1 MKDWFRRHAKWGWP
15 ALALVAALAVGGITT
30 GLGVTSGFGLTKG
43 TTLPLWTEQAANAP
57 MPTVQAPD
65 WVKIGR
71 ELKPAVVNVSTQRT
85 ESGPAEMSNPFGEGS
100 PFDRYFKDNFGS
112 KPQRHTRAMGSGFV
126 INPNGY
132 IVTNNHV
139 VDGATKISVKLSD
152 GRELPGKVV
161 GRDAKT
167 DIALLKVEAA
177 NLTVIPLGDSST
189 MQVGEPVM
197 AIGNPF
203 GLEQTVTTGIVSA
216 TGRAIGAGP
225 YDDFIQTDASI
236 NPGNSGGP
244 LINARGQAIGI
255 NTAIYS
261 QGGGSVGIG
270 FAIPMSLAKNVVTQ
284 LADSGKVTRGWLGV
298 GIQAVTPELAKSFGR
313 SDTTGVLVSS
323 VSEGS
328 PAEHAGLK
336 TGDIITEYDGRKVER
351 ASDLPRAVAAT
362 PVGRDV
368 KLAVVRDGKP
378 VTLTAKVA
386 ALDTKEASEADNNG
400 GEKAKPALGLAVQPL
415 TPAIA
420 QQLGV
425 SAKQGLVVQDVM
437 DGSPAADAGF
447 QRGDVIVEVDKKP
460 VKSVAELRESVAKHG
475 KGTQMLFR
483 VQREDASL
491 FLTVSV

>member
-1 MKDWFRRHAKWGWP
+1 M
-15 ALALVAALAVGGITT
+15 
-30 GLGVTSGFGLTKG
+30 
-43 TTLPLWTEQAANAP
+43 
-57 MPTVQAPD
+57 QAPD

-71 ELKPAVVNVSTQRT
+71 DLKPAVVNVSAKRT
-85 ESGPAEMSNPFGEGS
+85 ESAVSEMQGPSGEET
-100 PFDRYFKDNFGS
+100 PFDRYFKDYFGS
-112 KPQRHTRAMGSGFV
+112 RPKRHARAMGSGFI

-139 VDGATKISVKLSD
+139 VDGATQITVKLSD

-161 GRDAKT
+161 GRDSKT
-167 DIALLKVEAA
+167 DIALLKVEATG
-177 NLTVIPLGDSST
+177 LTVIPLGDSSAS
-189 MQVGEPVM
+189 QVGEPVM

-255 NTAIYS
+255 NTAIFS
-261 QGGGSVGIG
+261 QSGGSVGIG

-298 GIQAVTPELAKSFGR
+298 GIQPVTPELAKSFGR
-313 SDTTGVLVSS
+313 TETTGVLVSS
-323 VSEGS
+323 VTEGS
-328 PAEHAGLK
+328 PAERAGIK
-336 TGDIITEYDGRKVER
+336 TGDIITDYDGRKVER
-351 ASDLPRAVAAT
+351 ASDLPRAVAGT

-368 KLAVVRDGKP
+368 KLNVVRDGKP
-378 VTLTAKVA
+378 VTLTARVE
-386 ALDTKEASEADNNG
+386 ALDAKEAAAEGDS

-415 TPAIA
+415 TPALA

-425 SAKQGLVVQDVM
+425 RATQGLVVQNVM
-437 DGSPAADAGF
+437 EGSPAAEAGF
-447 QRGDVIVEVDKKP
+447 ERGDVIVEVNKKP
-460 VKSVAELRESVAKHG
+460 VKSVSELRESVAKNG
-475 KGTQMLFR
+475 KGSPMLFR
-483 VQREDASL
+483 VQRQDASL
-491 FLTVSV
+491 FLTVTV